1 MHESNFIIAIAAAF
15 VTAFVIPLQSETVL
29 SSLIHFDHSIPQVL
43 VGMNELHNDLR
54 KRRSTTG
61 FPFTLSRQRLRVSI
75 SLSCL
80 ALNVSRA
87 ILPAI
92 AVIIG
97 IGLAMLSLPTV
108 GLFEHTLEPSTC
120 NYAYANELR
129 KRRSTTGFAFTYCGG
144 AIVCRSKTQGV
155 NALSSTEAE
164 FIAAVTTAAK
174 TARYLRSMLTELGF
188 PLLKP
193 TRIFEDNASTIR
205 IVNARV
211 PTERTCHI
219 DIRFFAIQAW
229 KEQGDVILHHI
240 PGIINPSDDLA
251 KPLGWVLHSRHAP
264 HLMGHYG

>member
-61 FPFTLSRQRLRVSI
+61 FPFTLSRQRLRDSI
-75 SLSCL
+75 SISCL
-80 ALNVSRA
+80 ASNFLSRA

-144 AIVCRSKTQGV
+144 AIVYKSKTQGV

-164 FIAAVTTAAK
+164 FIAAVTAAK
-174 TARYLRSMLTELGF
+174 TVLYLRSMLIELGF
-188 PLLKP
+188 P
-193 TRIFEDNASTIR
+193 T
-205 IVNARV
+205 
-211 PTERTCHI
+211 
-219 DIRFFAIQAW
+219 
-229 KEQGDVILHHI
+229 
-240 PGIINPSDDLA
+240 
-251 KPLGWVLHSRHAP
+251 
-264 HLMGHYG
+264 HLQR